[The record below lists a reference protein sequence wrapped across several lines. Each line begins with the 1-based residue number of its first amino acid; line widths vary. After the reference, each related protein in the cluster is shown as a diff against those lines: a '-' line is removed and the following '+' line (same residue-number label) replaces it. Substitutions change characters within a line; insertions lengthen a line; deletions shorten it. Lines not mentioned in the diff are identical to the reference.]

1 MLYKGKTVAFSTK
14 ANVWKTRYSFTPTCY
29 MTMSNDF
36 MSSNITGMF
45 SNNMAWKH
53 DVSTQYNNFYNQ
65 SYPSSLE
72 VVSNDNP
79 SAVKIFKSLSIE
91 SNTTNWTGSVY
102 TNKDRGMTAL
112 QEGDFAVDPIT
123 LLAFTEK
130 EGNQYSAM
138 PRSRIN
144 STSQIVFV
152 GSIRRAHLVP
162 SNASNAT
169 GLGEGYYPDP
179 GSFNQALSGPW
190 IYEDGSYE
198 VPLVGG
204 SQISVDFGST
214 NNPQTALF
222 GSALQTLDNYG
233 ASTQLDSNN
242 NFPAPITVFDTGPGI
257 YITGYNAEYN
267 TIRVQPNFTA
277 AGGAN
282 PSESLMYNFTQP
294 GVGLGGSVSD
304 DLAVYI
310 LTDSTV
316 NGDVMRGPYAGVNL
330 TLDNASQPF
339 ELFAIN
345 VDYEKTKLD
354 GSLG

>member
-1 MLYKGKTVAFSTK
+1 MLYNGTTVAFSTK
-14 ANVWKTRYSFTPTCY
+14 ANVWKTRYSFAPTCY

-36 MSSNITGMF
+36 MSSNLTGMF

-53 DVSTQYNNFYNQ
+53 DVNNTYNRFYDQ
-65 SYPSSLE
+65 GYPSSLE
-72 VVSNDNP
+72 VVSNNNP

-112 QEGDFAVDPIT
+112 QEGNFT
-123 LLAFTEK
+123 AFTEK
-130 EGNQYSAM
+130 EGNQYNAM

-144 STSQIVFV
+144 STSHIVFV
-152 GSIRRAHLVP
+152 GSIRRIHLVP
-162 SNASNAT
+162 SEASAAT

-179 GSFNQALSGPW
+179 GSFTGALSYPW

-214 NNPQTALF
+214 NNPQIALF
-222 GSALQTLDNYG
+222 GSALQTLDAYG

-242 NFPAPITVFDTGPGI
+242 NFPALSSTGSNTEPGI

-267 TIRVQPNFTA
+267 TIRVQPDFTAA

-282 PSESLMYNFTQP
+282 PSESLMLEFTQP
-294 GVGLGGSVSD
+294 GVGLGGSVSG

-316 NGDVMRGPYAGVNL
+316 NGDIMRGPYAGVNL
-330 TLDNASQPF
+330 TLNNASQPF

>member
-1 MLYKGKTVAFSTK
+1 
-14 ANVWKTRYSFTPTCY
+14 
-29 MTMSNDF
+29 
-36 MSSNITGMF
+36 
-45 SNNMAWKH
+45 MAWKH
-53 DVSTQYNNFYNQ
+53 DVNTQYNNFYNQ

-91 SNTTNWTGSVY
+91 SNATDWTGSVY

-112 QEGDFAVDPIT
+112 QVGDFS
-123 LLAFTEK
+123 AFTEK
-130 EGNQYSAM
+130 EGNQYNAM

-144 STSQIVFV
+144 STSQIVFI
-152 GSIRRAHLVP
+152 GSIKRAHLVP

-179 GSFNQALSGPW
+179 SSFTPALEDPW
-190 IYEDGSYE
+190 IYADGSYE
-198 VPLVGG
+198 VPLIGVP
-204 SQISVDFGST
+204 QISINFGST
-214 NNPQTALF
+214 LSPQIALF
-222 GSALQTLDNYG
+222 GSALQTLNNNG
-233 ASTQLDSNN
+233 VSTQLDSNN
-242 NFPAPITVFDTGPGI
+242 NFPALTSVETPAQPGI
-257 YITGYNAEYN
+257 YITGYNEEYN
-267 TIRVQPNFTA
+267 TIRVQPNFLFD
-277 AGGAN
+277 AN
-282 PSESLMYNFTQP
+282 MSEEFMFEFTQP
-294 GVGLGGSVSD
+294 GAGLGGTVSD

-316 NGDVMRGPYAGVNL
+316 NGDIMRGPYAGVNL

>member
-1 MLYKGKTVAFSTK
+1 MLYNGTTVAFSTK
-14 ANVWKTRYSFTPTCY
+14 ANVWKTRYSFAPTCY

-36 MSSNITGMF
+36 ISSNLTGMF

-72 VVSNDNP
+72 IVSNDNP

-91 SNTTNWTGSVY
+91 SNATDWTGSVY

-112 QEGDFAVDPIT
+112 QEGDFT
-123 LLAFTEK
+123 AFTEK
-130 EGNQYSAM
+130 EGNQYNAM

-179 GSFNQALSGPW
+179 SSFTSGALQGPW

-198 VPLVGG
+198 VPLVGA

-214 NNPQTALF
+214 NNPQIALF
-222 GSALQTLDNYG
+222 GSALQTLDDYG
-233 ASTQLDSNN
+233 VSTQLDSNN
-242 NFPAPITVFDTGPGI
+242 NFPALSSTGRPAQPGI

-267 TIRVQPNFTA
+267 TIRVQPNFRFD
-277 AGGAN
+277 AN
-282 PSESLMYNFTQP
+282 VSEDLMFQFTQP
-294 GVGLGGSVSD
+294 GVGLGGSFSD

-316 NGDVMRGPYAGVNL
+316 NGDIMRGPYAGVNL
-330 TLDNASQPF
+330 TLNNASQPF

>member
-1 MLYKGKTVAFSTK
+1 MLYNGTTVAFSTK
-14 ANVWKTRYSFTPTCY
+14 ANVWKTRYSFAPTCY

-36 MSSNITGMF
+36 MSSNLTGMF

-53 DVSTQYNNFYNQ
+53 DVNNTYNRFYDQ
-65 SYPSSLE
+65 DYPSSLE

-112 QEGDFAVDPIT
+112 QEGNFT
-123 LLAFTEK
+123 AFTEK
-130 EGNQYSAM
+130 EGNQYNAM

-162 SNASNAT
+162 SEASAVT

-179 GSFNQALSGPW
+179 GSFNQALNGPW

-222 GSALQTLDNYG
+222 GAGLQTLNLYG
-233 ASTQLDSNN
+233 VFTQLDSNN
-242 NFPAPITVFDTGPGI
+242 NLLAVSAAGLTEDPGI

-267 TIRVQPNFTA
+267 TIRVQPNFNNPNPLSD
-277 AGGAN
+277 AN
-282 PSESLMYNFTQP
+282 MSEQFMFEFTQP
-294 GVGLGGSVSD
+294 GVGLGGSFSD

-330 TLDNASQPF
+330 TLNNASQPF